1 MTLNFDFEKNR
12 KVADRAR
19 HGVKYGFPLPPWGS
33 FAALSVV
40 LGNVPLEDAANSV
53 GLEPADLVREAQAW
67 AYAAEVNTPNDL

>member
-1 MTLNFDFEKNR
+1 MTLNFDFAKSRE
-12 KVADRAR
+12 VADRAL

-53 GLEPADLVREAQAW
+53 GLEPADLVREAEAW
-67 AYAAEVNTPNDL
+67 AVAASLNETVE